1 MKDIT
6 NTEKM
11 DEMHQIKLLAA
22 IGLYKTRSGELK
34 KAIKNLKYGR
44 EKRAE
49 EVREILDNALKEDLS
64 LLIKQMLR

>member
-1 MKDIT
+1 
-6 NTEKM
+6 M

-22 IGLYKTRSGELK
+22 IGLYKTRRGELK

-49 EVREILDNALKEDLS
+49 EVRGILDNALKEDLS
-64 LLIKQMLR
+64 LLIKRMRGKEEHQ